1 MHQESNLLDFAE
13 KLICPDPS
21 PGQPVLDVGEWS
33 LEKHELLR
41 RYVGASWAAR
51 RQFRNRA
58 FIDLYCGPGRVHVRD
73 TDVETDGGS
82 VVAWR
87 EARKHGGAF
96 NQIVV
101 GDLDDGSADACAFRL
116 SALDAPVQTL
126 QGTAETT
133 VDNVLNMVPRDGL
146 HLAYLDPFNMEHL
159 PFSII
164 EKLARYRSI
173 DIVVHF
179 SVMDLQRDVELDF
192 SREASRFEAFAPG
205 WRNHVNMAESSK
217 HEVRRQFTSYWFDL
231 VRSLGF
237 KHAKEQP
244 LITNSKN
251 GPLYRMVFLMRHP
264 LAEKLWNDV
273 AKPLNRRLFD

>member
-1 MHQESNLLDFAE
+1 M
-13 KLICPDPS
+13 
-21 PGQPVLDVGEWS
+21 DVGEWS

-51 RQFRNRA
+51 RAFRNRT
-58 FIDLYCGPGRVHVRD
+58 FIDLYCGPGRARVRG

-87 EARKHGGAF
+87 EARRHGGAF
-96 NQIVV
+96 NQIIV
-101 GDLDDGSADACAFRL
+101 GDLDESRAAACATRL
-116 SALDAPVQTL
+116 TALDAPVEMI
-126 QGTAETT
+126 QGSAEAT
-133 VDNVLNMVPRDGL
+133 VDNVLSLVPRDGL

-159 PFSII
+159 PFSVI
-164 EKLARYRSI
+164 EKLSRYPSI

-192 SREASRFEAFAPG
+192 LREASRFEAFAPG
-205 WRNHVNMAESSK
+205 WRNHVNMAASSK
-217 HEVRRQFTSYWFDL
+217 QEIRRQFTSYWFDL

-237 KHAKEQP
+237 SNAKEQP

-264 LAEKLWNDV
+264 LAEKLWNDI
-273 AKPLNRRLFD
+273 AKPLNRSLFD